1 MKNFGKC
8 IIFSAP
14 SGSGK
19 TTLVRE
25 LLEKSE
31 LNLSFSIS
39 ATTRNK
45 RQGEIN
51 GKDYFFKSKSDFKE
65 LIKNNQFLEFEEVYE
80 DVFYGSLKEEV
91 NKLLETSNVIFD
103 IDVIGGIKL
112 KNFFQHDALAVFVK
126 PPSIEELRKRLVS
139 RALPSCFL
147 NSINSLQAL
156 LIWLL
161 ISSFCELVISKF
173 CLEKTSG
180 RFIAI
185 FKSSESF
192 VFTTD
197 FNSLM

>member
-25 LLEKSE
+25 LLKKSE

-51 GKDYFFKSKSDFKE
+51 GKDYFFKSKLDFKE
-65 LIKNNQFLEFEEVYE
+65 LIKNNQFLEFEEVYD
-80 DVFYGSLKEEV
+80 DVFYGSLKKEV

-112 KNFFQHDALAVFVK
+112 KNFFQHDALAVFVE

-139 RALPSCFL
+139 RASDSLE
-147 NSINSLQAL
+147 SINSRVEKAVKE
-156 LIWLL
+156 IESE
-161 ISSFCELVISKF
+161 SSFDVTIINNDLITAK
-173 CLEKTSG
+173 K
-180 RFIAI
+180 
-185 FKSSESF
+185 KSYNIVKNFLINE
-192 VFTTD
+192 
-197 FNSLM
+197 

>member
-25 LLEKSE
+25 LLKKNE

-51 GKDYFFKSKSDFKE
+51 GKDYFFKSKLDFKE

-80 DVFYGSLKEEV
+80 DVFYGSLKKEV

-112 KNFFQHDALAVFVK
+112 KKFFQYDALAVFVK

-139 RALPSCFL
+139 RASDSLE
-147 NSINSLQAL
+147 SINSRVEKAEKE
-156 LIWLL
+156 IESE
-161 ISSFCELVISKF
+161 SSFDVTIINNDLITAK
-173 CLEKTSG
+173 K
-180 RFIAI
+180 
-185 FKSSESF
+185 ESYNIVKNF
-192 VFTTD
+192 LI
-197 FNSLM
+197 NE

>member
-91 NKLLETSNVIFD
+91 NNLLETSNVIFD

-112 KNFFQHDALAVFVK
+112 KKFFQHDALAVFVK

-139 RALPSCFL
+139 RASDSLE
-147 NSINSLQAL
+147 SINSRVEKAVKE
-156 LIWLL
+156 IESE
-161 ISSFCELVISKF
+161 SSFDVTIINNDLITAK
-173 CLEKTSG
+173 K
-180 RFIAI
+180 
-185 FKSSESF
+185 ESYNIVKNF
-192 VFTTD
+192 LI
-197 FNSLM
+197 NE

>member
-25 LLEKSE
+25 LLKKSE

-51 GKDYFFKSKSDFKE
+51 GKDYFFKSKLDFKE

-80 DVFYGSLKEEV
+80 DVFYGSLKEKV

-112 KNFFQHDALAVFVK
+112 KKFFQHDALAVFVK
-126 PPSIEELRKRLVS
+126 PPSIEELRKRLVY
-139 RALPSCFL
+139 RASDSLE
-147 NSINSLQAL
+147 SINSRVEKAEKE
-156 LIWLL
+156 IESE
-161 ISSFCELVISKF
+161 SSFDVTIINNDLITAK
-173 CLEKTSG
+173 K
-180 RFIAI
+180 
-185 FKSSESF
+185 ESYNIVKNF
-192 VFTTD
+192 LI
-197 FNSLM
+197 NE

>member
-25 LLEKSE
+25 LLKKSE

-51 GKDYFFKSKSDFKE
+51 GKDYFFKSKLDFKE

-80 DVFYGSLKEEV
+80 DVFYGSLKKEV

-112 KNFFQHDALAVFVK
+112 KKFFQHDALSVFIK

-139 RALPSCFL
+139 RASDSLE
-147 NSINSLQAL
+147 SINSRVEKAEKE
-156 LIWLL
+156 IESE
-161 ISSFCELVISKF
+161 SSFDVTIINNDLITAK
-173 CLEKTSG
+173 K
-180 RFIAI
+180 
-185 FKSSESF
+185 ESYNIVKNF
-192 VFTTD
+192 LI
-197 FNSLM
+197 NE

>member
-25 LLEKSE
+25 LLKKSE

-51 GKDYFFKSKSDFKE
+51 GKDYFFKSKLDFKE
-65 LIKNNQFLEFEEVYE
+65 LIENNQFLEFEEVYE
-80 DVFYGSLKEEV
+80 DVFYGSLKKEV

-112 KNFFQHDALAVFVK
+112 KKFFQYDALAVFVK

-139 RALPSCFL
+139 RASDSLE
-147 NSINSLQAL
+147 SINSRVEKAEKE
-156 LIWLL
+156 IESE
-161 ISSFCELVISKF
+161 SSFDITIINNDLITAKKESYNIVKKF
-173 CLEKTSG
+173 LINE
-180 RFIAI
+180 
-185 FKSSESF
+185 
-192 VFTTD
+192 
-197 FNSLM
+197 

>member
-25 LLEKSE
+25 LLKKSE

-51 GKDYFFKSKSDFKE
+51 GKDYFFKSKLDFKE

-80 DVFYGSLKEEV
+80 DIFYGSLKKEV

-112 KNFFQHDALAVFVK
+112 KKFFQYDALAVFVK

-139 RALPSCFL
+139 RASDSLE
-147 NSINSLQAL
+147 SINSRVEKAEKE
-156 LIWLL
+156 IESE
-161 ISSFCELVISKF
+161 SSFDVTIINNDLITAK
-173 CLEKTSG
+173 K
-180 RFIAI
+180 
-185 FKSSESF
+185 ESYNIVKNF
-192 VFTTD
+192 LI
-197 FNSLM
+197 NE

>member
-25 LLEKSE
+25 LLEKRE

-51 GKDYFFKSKSDFKE
+51 GKDYFFKSKLDFKE
-65 LIKNNQFLEFEEVYE
+65 LIKNNQFLEFEEVYD
-80 DVFYGSLKEEV
+80 DVFYGSLKKEV

-112 KNFFQHDALAVFVK
+112 KKFFQHDALAVFVK

-139 RALPSCFL
+139 RASDSLE
-147 NSINSLQAL
+147 SINSRVEKAEKE
-156 LIWLL
+156 IESE
-161 ISSFCELVISKF
+161 SSFDVTIINNDLITAK
-173 CLEKTSG
+173 K
-180 RFIAI
+180 
-185 FKSSESF
+185 ESYNIVKNF
-192 VFTTD
+192 LI
-197 FNSLM
+197 NE

>member
-25 LLEKSE
+25 LLKKSE

-45 RQGEIN
+45 REGEIN
-51 GKDYFFKSKSDFKE
+51 GKDYFFKSKLDFKE

-80 DVFYGSLKEEV
+80 DVFYGSLKKEV

-112 KNFFQHDALAVFVK
+112 KKFFQHDALAVFVK

-139 RALPSCFL
+139 RASDSLE
-147 NSINSLQAL
+147 SINSRVEKAEKE
-156 LIWLL
+156 IESE
-161 ISSFCELVISKF
+161 SSFDVTIINNDLITAK
-173 CLEKTSG
+173 K
-180 RFIAI
+180 
-185 FKSSESF
+185 ESYNIVKNF
-192 VFTTD
+192 LI
-197 FNSLM
+197 NE

>member
-25 LLEKSE
+25 LLKKSE

-51 GKDYFFKSKSDFKE
+51 GKDYFFKSKLDFKE

-80 DVFYGSLKEEV
+80 DIFYGSLKKEV

-112 KNFFQHDALAVFVK
+112 KKFFQHDALAVFVK

-139 RALPSCFL
+139 RASDSLE
-147 NSINSLQAL
+147 SINSRVEKAEKE
-156 LIWLL
+156 IESE
-161 ISSFCELVISKF
+161 SSFDVTIINNDLITAKKESYNIVKKF
-173 CLEKTSG
+173 LINE
-180 RFIAI
+180 
-185 FKSSESF
+185 
-192 VFTTD
+192 
-197 FNSLM
+197 

>member
-51 GKDYFFKSKSDFKE
+51 GRDYFFKSKLDFKE
-65 LIKNNQFLEFEEVYE
+65 LIKNNQFLEFEEVYD
-80 DVFYGSLKEEV
+80 DVFYGSLKKEV

-112 KNFFQHDALAVFVK
+112 KKFFQHDALAVFVK

-139 RALPSCFL
+139 RASDSLE
-147 NSINSLQAL
+147 SINSRVEKAVKE
-156 LIWLL
+156 IESE
-161 ISSFCELVISKF
+161 SSFDVTIINNDLITAK
-173 CLEKTSG
+173 K
-180 RFIAI
+180 
-185 FKSSESF
+185 ESYNIVKNF
-192 VFTTD
+192 LI
-197 FNSLM
+197 NE

>member
-103 IDVIGGIKL
+103 IDVISGIKS
-112 KNFFQHDALAVFVK
+112 KKFFQHDALAVFVK

-139 RALPSCFL
+139 RASDSLE
-147 NSINSLQAL
+147 SINSRVEKAVKE
-156 LIWLL
+156 IESE
-161 ISSFCELVISKF
+161 SSFDVTIINNDLITAK
-173 CLEKTSG
+173 K
-180 RFIAI
+180 
-185 FKSSESF
+185 ESYNIVKNF
-192 VFTTD
+192 LI
-197 FNSLM
+197 NE

>member
-25 LLEKSE
+25 LLKKSE

-51 GKDYFFKSKSDFKE
+51 GRDYFFKSKLDFKE

-103 IDVIGGIKL
+103 IDVIGGLKL
-112 KNFFQHDALAVFVK
+112 KKFFQHNALAVFVK
-126 PPSIEELRKRLVS
+126 PPSIDELRKRLVS
-139 RALPSCFL
+139 RASDSLE
-147 NSINSLQAL
+147 SINSRVEKAVKE
-156 LIWLL
+156 IESESNFDVTIINNDL
-161 ISSFCELVISKF
+161 ISAK
-173 CLEKTSG
+173 K
-180 RFIAI
+180 
-185 FKSSESF
+185 ESYNIVKNF
-192 VFTTD
+192 LI
-197 FNSLM
+197 NE

>member
-25 LLEKSE
+25 LLKKSE

-51 GKDYFFKSKSDFKE
+51 GKDYFFKSKLDFKE
-65 LIKNNQFLEFEEVYE
+65 LIENNQFLEFEEVYE
-80 DVFYGSLKEEV
+80 DVFYGSLKKEV

-112 KNFFQHDALAVFVK
+112 KKFFQYDALAVFVK

-139 RALPSCFL
+139 RASDSLE
-147 NSINSLQAL
+147 SINSRVEKAEKE
-156 LIWLL
+156 IESE
-161 ISSFCELVISKF
+161 SSFDVTIINNDLITSK
-173 CLEKTSG
+173 K
-180 RFIAI
+180 
-185 FKSSESF
+185 ESYNIVKKF
-192 VFTTD
+192 LI
-197 FNSLM
+197 NE

>member
-25 LLEKSE
+25 LLKKSE

-51 GKDYFFKSKSDFKE
+51 GKDYFFKSKLDFKE

-80 DVFYGSLKEEV
+80 DVFYGSLKKEV

-112 KNFFQHDALAVFVK
+112 KKFFQYDALAVFVK

-139 RALPSCFL
+139 RASDSLE
-147 NSINSLQAL
+147 SINSRVEKAEKE
-156 LIWLL
+156 IESE
-161 ISSFCELVISKF
+161 SSFDVTIINNDLITAKKESYNIVKKF
-173 CLEKTSG
+173 LINE
-180 RFIAI
+180 
-185 FKSSESF
+185 
-192 VFTTD
+192 
-197 FNSLM
+197 

>member
-25 LLEKSE
+25 LLEKRE

-112 KNFFQHDALAVFVK
+112 KKFFQHDALAVFVK

-139 RALPSCFL
+139 RASDSLE
-147 NSINSLQAL
+147 SINSRVEKAEKE
-156 LIWLL
+156 IESE
-161 ISSFCELVISKF
+161 SSFDVTIINNDLITAK
-173 CLEKTSG
+173 K
-180 RFIAI
+180 
-185 FKSSESF
+185 ESYNIVKNF
-192 VFTTD
+192 LI
-197 FNSLM
+197 NE

>member
-25 LLEKSE
+25 LLKKSE

-51 GKDYFFKSKSDFKE
+51 GRDYFFKSKLDFKE

-112 KNFFQHDALAVFVK
+112 KKFFQHDALAVFVK

-139 RALPSCFL
+139 RASDSLE
-147 NSINSLQAL
+147 SINSRVEKAVKE
-156 LIWLL
+156 IESE
-161 ISSFCELVISKF
+161 SSFDVTIINNDLITAK
-173 CLEKTSG
+173 K
-180 RFIAI
+180 
-185 FKSSESF
+185 ESYNIVKNF
-192 VFTTD
+192 LI
-197 FNSLM
+197 NE

>member
-25 LLEKSE
+25 LLKKSE

-51 GKDYFFKSKSDFKE
+51 GKDYFFKSKLDFKE

-80 DVFYGSLKEEV
+80 DIFYGSLKKEV

-112 KNFFQHDALAVFVK
+112 KKFFQHDALSVFIK

-139 RALPSCFL
+139 RASDSLE
-147 NSINSLQAL
+147 SINSRVEKAEKE
-156 LIWLL
+156 IESE
-161 ISSFCELVISKF
+161 SSFDVTIINNDLITAK
-173 CLEKTSG
+173 K
-180 RFIAI
+180 
-185 FKSSESF
+185 ESYNIVKNF
-192 VFTTD
+192 LI
-197 FNSLM
+197 NE

>member
-25 LLEKSE
+25 LLKKSE

-39 ATTRNK
+39 ATTRIK

-80 DVFYGSLKEEV
+80 DVFYGSLKKEV

-112 KNFFQHDALAVFVK
+112 KKFFQHDALAVFVK

-139 RALPSCFL
+139 RASDSLE
-147 NSINSLQAL
+147 SINSRVEKAVKE
-156 LIWLL
+156 IESE
-161 ISSFCELVISKF
+161 SSFDVTIINNDLITAK
-173 CLEKTSG
+173 K
-180 RFIAI
+180 
-185 FKSSESF
+185 ESYNIVKNF
-192 VFTTD
+192 LI
-197 FNSLM
+197 NE

>member
-112 KNFFQHDALAVFVK
+112 KKFFQHDALAVFVK

-139 RALPSCFL
+139 RASDSLE
-147 NSINSLQAL
+147 SINSRVEKAVKE
-156 LIWLL
+156 IESE
-161 ISSFCELVISKF
+161 SSFDVTIINNDLITAK
-173 CLEKTSG
+173 K
-180 RFIAI
+180 
-185 FKSSESF
+185 ESYNIVKNF
-192 VFTTD
+192 LI
-197 FNSLM
+197 NE

>member
-25 LLEKSE
+25 LLKKNE

-51 GKDYFFKSKSDFKE
+51 GKDYFFKSKLDFKE

-80 DVFYGSLKEEV
+80 DVFYGSLKKEV

-112 KNFFQHDALAVFVK
+112 KKFFQHDALAVFVK

-139 RALPSCFL
+139 RASDSLE
-147 NSINSLQAL
+147 SINSRVEKAEKE
-156 LIWLL
+156 IESE
-161 ISSFCELVISKF
+161 SSFDVTIINNDLITAK
-173 CLEKTSG
+173 K
-180 RFIAI
+180 
-185 FKSSESF
+185 ESYNIVKNF
-192 VFTTD
+192 LI
-197 FNSLM
+197 NE

>member
-25 LLEKSE
+25 LLKKSE

-45 RQGEIN
+45 REGEIN
-51 GKDYFFKSKSDFKE
+51 GKDYFFKSKLDFKE

-112 KNFFQHDALAVFVK
+112 KKFFQHDALAVFVK
-126 PPSIEELRKRLVS
+126 PPSIEELRKRLVY
-139 RALPSCFL
+139 RASDSLE
-147 NSINSLQAL
+147 SINSRVEKAEKE
-156 LIWLL
+156 IESE
-161 ISSFCELVISKF
+161 SSFDVTIINNDLITAK
-173 CLEKTSG
+173 K
-180 RFIAI
+180 
-185 FKSSESF
+185 ESYNIVKNF
-192 VFTTD
+192 LI
-197 FNSLM
+197 NE

>member
-25 LLEKSE
+25 LLKKTE

-51 GKDYFFKSKSDFKE
+51 GKDYFFKSKLDFKE

-80 DVFYGSLKEEV
+80 DVFYGSLKKEV

-112 KNFFQHDALAVFVK
+112 KKFFQHDALAVFVK

-139 RALPSCFL
+139 RASDSLE
-147 NSINSLQAL
+147 SINSRVEKAEKE
-156 LIWLL
+156 IESE
-161 ISSFCELVISKF
+161 SSFDVTIINNDLITAK
-173 CLEKTSG
+173 K
-180 RFIAI
+180 
-185 FKSSESF
+185 ESYNIVKNF
-192 VFTTD
+192 LI
-197 FNSLM
+197 NE

>member
-25 LLEKSE
+25 LLKKSE

-51 GKDYFFKSKSDFKE
+51 GKDYFFKSKLDFKE
-65 LIKNNQFLEFEEVYE
+65 LIKNNQFLEFEEVYD
-80 DVFYGSLKEEV
+80 DVFYGSLKKEV

-112 KNFFQHDALAVFVK
+112 KKFFQHDALAVFVK

-139 RALPSCFL
+139 RASDSLE
-147 NSINSLQAL
+147 SINSRVEKAEKE
-156 LIWLL
+156 IESE
-161 ISSFCELVISKF
+161 SSFDVTIINNDLITAK
-173 CLEKTSG
+173 K
-180 RFIAI
+180 
-185 FKSSESF
+185 ESYNIVKNF
-192 VFTTD
+192 LI
-197 FNSLM
+197 NE

>member
-103 IDVIGGIKL
+103 IDVIGGLKL
-112 KNFFQHDALAVFVK
+112 KNFFQYDALAVFVK

-139 RALPSCFL
+139 RASDSLE
-147 NSINSLQAL
+147 SINSRVEKAVKE
-156 LIWLL
+156 IESE
-161 ISSFCELVISKF
+161 SSFDVTIINNDLITAK
-173 CLEKTSG
+173 K
-180 RFIAI
+180 
-185 FKSSESF
+185 ESYNIVKNF
-192 VFTTD
+192 LI
-197 FNSLM
+197 NE

>member
-25 LLEKSE
+25 LLKKSE

-51 GKDYFFKSKSDFKE
+51 GRDYFFKSKLDFKE

-103 IDVIGGIKL
+103 IDVIGGLKL
-112 KNFFQHDALAVFVK
+112 KKFFQHNALAVFVK
-126 PPSIEELRKRLVS
+126 PPSIDELRKRLVS
-139 RALPSCFL
+139 RASDSLE
-147 NSINSLQAL
+147 SINSRVEKAVKE
-156 LIWLL
+156 IESE
-161 ISSFCELVISKF
+161 SSFDVTIINNDLITAK
-173 CLEKTSG
+173 K
-180 RFIAI
+180 
-185 FKSSESF
+185 ESYNIVKNF
-192 VFTTD
+192 LI
-197 FNSLM
+197 NE

>member
-25 LLEKSE
+25 LLKKSE

-51 GKDYFFKSKSDFKE
+51 GKDYFFKSKLDFKE

-80 DVFYGSLKEEV
+80 DVFYGSLKKEV

-112 KNFFQHDALAVFVK
+112 KKFFQHDALAVFVK

-139 RALPSCFL
+139 RASDSLE
-147 NSINSLQAL
+147 SINSRVEKAEKE
-156 LIWLL
+156 IESE
-161 ISSFCELVISKF
+161 SSFDVTIINNDLITAK
-173 CLEKTSG
+173 K
-180 RFIAI
+180 
-185 FKSSESF
+185 KSYNIVKNFLINE
-192 VFTTD
+192 
-197 FNSLM
+197 

>member
-25 LLEKSE
+25 LLKKSE

-51 GKDYFFKSKSDFKE
+51 GKDYFFKSKLDFKE

-80 DVFYGSLKEEV
+80 DVFYGSLKKEV

-112 KNFFQHDALAVFVK
+112 KKFFQYDALAVFVK

-139 RALPSCFL
+139 RASDSLE
-147 NSINSLQAL
+147 SINSRVEKAEKE
-156 LIWLL
+156 IESE
-161 ISSFCELVISKF
+161 SSFDVTIINNDLITSK
-173 CLEKTSG
+173 K
-180 RFIAI
+180 
-185 FKSSESF
+185 ESYNIVKNF
-192 VFTTD
+192 LI
-197 FNSLM
+197 NE

>member
-25 LLEKSE
+25 LLKKSE

-51 GKDYFFKSKSDFKE
+51 GKDYFFKSKLDFKE
-65 LIKNNQFLEFEEVYE
+65 LIKNNQFLEFEEVYD
-80 DVFYGSLKEEV
+80 DVFYGSLKKEV

-112 KNFFQHDALAVFVK
+112 KKFFQHDALAVFVK
-126 PPSIEELRKRLVS
+126 PPSIEELRKRLVY
-139 RALPSCFL
+139 RASDSLE
-147 NSINSLQAL
+147 SINSRVEKAEKE
-156 LIWLL
+156 IESE
-161 ISSFCELVISKF
+161 SSFDVTIINNDLITAK
-173 CLEKTSG
+173 K
-180 RFIAI
+180 
-185 FKSSESF
+185 ESYNIVKNF
-192 VFTTD
+192 LI
-197 FNSLM
+197 NE

>member
-25 LLEKSE
+25 LLKKSE

-51 GKDYFFKSKSDFKE
+51 GKDYFFKSKLDFKE

-80 DVFYGSLKEEV
+80 DVFYGSLKKEV

-112 KNFFQHDALAVFVK
+112 KKFFQHDALAVFIK

-139 RALPSCFL
+139 RASDSLE
-147 NSINSLQAL
+147 SINSRVEKAEKE
-156 LIWLL
+156 IESE
-161 ISSFCELVISKF
+161 SSFDVTIINNDLITAK
-173 CLEKTSG
+173 K
-180 RFIAI
+180 
-185 FKSSESF
+185 ESYNIVKNF
-192 VFTTD
+192 LI
-197 FNSLM
+197 NE

>member
-25 LLEKSE
+25 LLKKNE

-51 GKDYFFKSKSDFKE
+51 GKDYFFKSKLDFKE

-80 DVFYGSLKEEV
+80 DVFYGSLKKEV

-112 KNFFQHDALAVFVK
+112 KKFFQHDALAVFVK

-139 RALPSCFL
+139 RASDSLE
-147 NSINSLQAL
+147 SINSRVEKAEKE
-156 LIWLL
+156 IESE
-161 ISSFCELVISKF
+161 SSFDITIINNDLITAK
-173 CLEKTSG
+173 K
-180 RFIAI
+180 
-185 FKSSESF
+185 ESYNIVKNF
-192 VFTTD
+192 LI
-197 FNSLM
+197 NE

>member
-25 LLEKSE
+25 LLKKSE

-51 GKDYFFKSKSDFKE
+51 GKDYFFKSKLDFKE
-65 LIKNNQFLEFEEVYE
+65 LIENNQFLEFEEVYE
-80 DVFYGSLKEEV
+80 DVFYGSLKKEV

-112 KNFFQHDALAVFVK
+112 KKFFQYDALAVFVK

-139 RALPSCFL
+139 RASDSLE
-147 NSINSLQAL
+147 SINSRVEKAEKE
-156 LIWLL
+156 IESE
-161 ISSFCELVISKF
+161 SSFDVTIINNDLITAKKESYN
-173 CLEKTSG
+173 
-180 RFIAI
+180 IAKNFLI
-185 FKSSESF
+185 NE
-192 VFTTD
+192 
-197 FNSLM
+197 

>member
-25 LLEKSE
+25 LLKKSE

-51 GKDYFFKSKSDFKE
+51 GKDYFFKSKLDFKE

-80 DVFYGSLKEEV
+80 DIFYGSLKKEV

-112 KNFFQHDALAVFVK
+112 KKFFQHDALAVFVK

-139 RALPSCFL
+139 RASDSLE
-147 NSINSLQAL
+147 SINSRVEKAEKE
-156 LIWLL
+156 IESE
-161 ISSFCELVISKF
+161 SSFDVTIINNDLITAK
-173 CLEKTSG
+173 K
-180 RFIAI
+180 
-185 FKSSESF
+185 ESYNIVKNF
-192 VFTTD
+192 LI
-197 FNSLM
+197 NE